1 MPDGKIVQV
10 SQAIP
15 LEVHCHKTEN
25 IYRQIGLVASNRVCY
40 KLKQTRVC
48 GCNNEISLVLF
59 PFTVVKFQSSWFVAQ
74 TFITDGLLSR
84 KSELEKKLQNV
95 GPKRLCICSACIGL
109 LRVSL
114 LWLFQP
120 VFQGREQL
128 HHPSQIQATCSDQG
142 GAVV

>member
-59 PFTVVKFQSSWFVAQ
+59 PFTVVKFQSS
-74 TFITDGLLSR
+74 
-84 KSELEKKLQNV
+84 
-95 GPKRLCICSACIGL
+95 
-109 LRVSL
+109 
-114 LWLFQP
+114 
-120 VFQGREQL
+120 
-128 HHPSQIQATCSDQG
+128 
-142 GAVV
+142 